1 MLSIFS
7 RASVTLQPFRYQRQ
21 FDPAHT
27 AGSEEP
33 FTVLFSIL
41 DLLAV
46 QQFLSLSVFLE
57 HSVEMTGFEPVTFA
71 LQRRCSP
78 AELHPQDLLGL
89 VGLTGFEPVTP
100 ALSAQ
105 CSNQLSYKPRV
116 STSTTEK

>member
-1 MLSIFS
+1 MPSIS
-7 RASVTLQPFRYQRQ
+7 IKGIGHPSSCLQGQK
-21 FDPAHT
+21 DPAVT
-27 AGSEEP
+27 AGSQENP
-33 FTVLFSIL
+33 FDAVIFSNLCLFVFNQTVN
-41 DLLAV
+41 LLHYY
-46 QQFLSLSVFLE
+46 LL
-57 HSVEMTGFEPVTFA
+57 HNSVEMTGFEPVTFA

-116 STSTTEK
+116 AP